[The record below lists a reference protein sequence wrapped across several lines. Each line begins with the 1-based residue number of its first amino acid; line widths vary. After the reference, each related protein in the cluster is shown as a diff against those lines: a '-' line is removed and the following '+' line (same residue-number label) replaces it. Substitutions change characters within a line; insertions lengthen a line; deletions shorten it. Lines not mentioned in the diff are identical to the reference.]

1 MNSCLLWG
9 VLGWWGY
16 KNSASFESVEIG
28 IEMLVFVVGCDL
40 CEWKKVKKKVGSLF
54 SFFFLFYFILSYTCC
69 GIAIG
74 IYYTMNSFGV
84 TTCSYNKF

>member
-1 MNSCLLWG
+1 MTSCLLWG

-40 CEWKKVKKKVGSLF
+40 CEWKKVKKRLGHFFLF
-54 SFFFLFYFILSYTCC
+54 SFYFILFCHILVVVLQLAS
-69 GIAIG
+69 
-74 IYYTMNSFGV
+74 
-84 TTCSYNKF
+84 TTL